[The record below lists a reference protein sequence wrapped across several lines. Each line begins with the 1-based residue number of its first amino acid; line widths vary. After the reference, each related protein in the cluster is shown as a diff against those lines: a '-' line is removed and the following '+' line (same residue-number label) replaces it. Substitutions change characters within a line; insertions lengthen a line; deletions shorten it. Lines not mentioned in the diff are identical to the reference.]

1 MNVTY
6 NVTYKVADGK
16 VEKTSTQKEIINL
29 EQEIMESERGKMMA
43 EQELLY
49 WQSKL
54 EELNVIKKQLEL
66 K

>member
-54 EELNVIKKQLEL
+54 GELNAIKKQLEL